1 MCCSQ
6 CWVFVSPV
14 VNDVAATGGSV
25 CLHQRK
31 REQLEEEEELMKGEK
46 NTNQQILFMDSLRL
60 FIIPTTWPN
69 QRWAHGPPLNP
80 SPLFQWRHTPD
91 FVVARLLWDGRLL
104 CVFVWCDP
112 PVPRPPPPVPAVTS
126 PLTTTHSSMHQPSL
140 VSTSHT
146 FSLSLSLF
154 QRWRCCFHYS
164 CLPHSMLMGPHP
176 STPSF

>member
-31 REQLEEEEELMKGEK
+31 REQLEEEEEELMKGEK

-112 PVPRPPPPVPAVTS
+112 PRPSSDITINYYTFFHAPTVPRQHEPYIFFVSLSFSKVALLLS
-126 PLTTTHSSMHQPSL
+126 LQLLTTQYVNEPTSFNAFIL
-140 VSTSHT
+140 VMSH
-146 FSLSLSLF
+146 
-154 QRWRCCFHYS
+154 
-164 CLPHSMLMGPHP
+164 
-176 STPSF
+176 